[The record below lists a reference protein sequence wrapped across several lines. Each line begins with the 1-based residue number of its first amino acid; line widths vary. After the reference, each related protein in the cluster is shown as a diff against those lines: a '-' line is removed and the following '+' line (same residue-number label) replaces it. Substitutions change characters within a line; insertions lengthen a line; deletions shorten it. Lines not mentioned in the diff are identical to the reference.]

1 MNFSNNFTNEKDRSK
16 ITILQQQLFSEGVV
30 SRKLLDAVPSP
41 LLIINE
47 QWQVVYA
54 NKAVI
59 NLIDGPNS
67 DNPIGFKEGEAFHC
81 VHYLQNDK
89 ESGRHPSCQVCGVAR
104 LLSRSLK
111 GEDVSKDCHI
121 TCGLSEAVASLDIR
135 VLATPLEFHG
145 DHFSILSL
153 VDISEKR
160 RRELLE
166 NSCYHDLLN
175 TLTSLRGVLSVVK
188 DDDVEDQAQIFSLL
202 ERMTQDSIDEIS
214 SLRLLEKAE
223 QKKLKPHPQTMRIC
237 DFLKFMRD
245 AFQYHP
251 VAEGKTLTI
260 KEEVTD
266 QIIESDYQLV
276 RRIIGNMLIN
286 AFEATEP
293 GGTIVLSCCNKR
305 DGVDFKVHNHRIIP
319 KSIQG
324 DIFYRDV
331 TTKGHGRGIGTYSIK
346 LLSSILGGEI
356 QFTSTESEG
365 TTFSFW
371 LPRQHRD

>member
-1 MNFSNNFTNEKDRSK
+1 MNFSNNRNNEKERSK
-16 ITILQQQLFSEGVV
+16 ITMLQQQLFSEGVV

-59 NLIDGPNS
+59 TLIGGPNS
-67 DNPIGFKEGEAFHC
+67 DNHVGFKEGEAFHC

-121 TCGLSEAVASLDIR
+121 TCGLSEAVASLDLR

-166 NSCYHDLLN
+166 NACHHDLLN
-175 TLTSLRGVLSVVK
+175 TLTSLKGVLSVVK
-188 DDDVEDQAQIFSLL
+188 DDDIENQAQIFSLL
-202 ERMTQDSIDEIS
+202 ERMTQDSIDEIN

-223 QKKLKPHPQTMRIC
+223 QKKLKPHPKTMRIS
-237 DFLKFMRD
+237 DFLNFMRE

-260 KEEVTD
+260 EGEVSD

-286 AFEATEP
+286 AFEATEL
-293 GGTIVLSCCNKR
+293 GGTIILSCCEKR
-305 DGVDFKVHNHRIIP
+305 DGVEFRVHNHKIIP
-319 KSIQG
+319 KKIQR

-331 TTKGHGRGIGTYSIK
+331 TTKGHGRGTGTYSIK
-346 LLSSILGGEI
+346 LLSSILGGEV
-356 QFTSTESEG
+356 QFTSTEPEG
-365 TTFSFW
+365 TTFSLW
-371 LPRQHRD
+371 LPRQHKD